1 MAKSYRVV
9 APDRYLR
16 CLPADGTVTVAL
28 DGRAV
33 ARSDAAVEL
42 LEGDRP
48 GVLYLP
54 RADVVAA
61 LEDSELAFACRW
73 KGEAVHFHVRAGDRR
88 VEDGAWSYPEPPEDL
103 AALAGLV
110 AFDAEAFEI
119 GLETGSGRA

>member
-1 MAKSYRVV
+1 MAKSGYRVV

-28 DGRAV
+28 E
-33 ARSDAAVEL
+33 EL
-42 LEGDRP
+42 D
-48 GVLYLP
+48 LP
-54 RADVVAA
+54 RADVLAA
-61 LEDSELAFACRW
+61 LEDSGLAFACRW

-88 VEDGAWSYPEPPEDL
+88 VEDGAWSYAEPPADL

-119 GLETGSGRA
+119 ELRAGPGPA